1 MGQSES
7 TRPITPYSGPLR
19 RQKSRGFTSETKS
32 LRGELGAL
40 GAQAPLSQRLKHAS
54 VRGASKGSSPPAAAG
69 LLLSAPPGPGV
80 LSSSYDRRRPPGRR
94 FL

>member
-1 MGQSES
+1 MSAK
-7 TRPITPYSGPLR
+7 SGAP
-19 RQKSRGFTSETKS
+19 SETKS

-69 LLLSAPPGPGV
+69 LLRKLSRAEAK
-80 LSSSYDRRRPPGRR
+80 LRRKPCRMRYPVTVVRHTTELPLVEGA
-94 FL
+94 LAVP